1 MRLRLPGQRGADY
14 QVPRDNRQWP
24 DHVLRMTMTASLLSW
39 LRPATVIDPACG
51 DASIVITAHALNP
64 MQKALLN
71 DISKPNFYR
80 IGTELR
86 PILPEELQVSCV
98 PIEDALMAAPAT
110 FDTVVLT
117 EILEHVENPV
127 DILKMARVRASTLIA
142 SSPVFLDDSILDDNP
157 EHLWQ
162 FDAAGYQEMLT
173 EAGWTTFAFVPIH
186 LTEFPYDF
194 QLWAA
199 R

>member
-1 MRLRLPGQRGADY
+1 MRLRIPQRSTAFNY
-14 QVPRDNRQWP
+14 QVARDNRQWP

-39 LRPATVIDPACG
+39 LRPTTVIDPACG

-64 MQKALLN
+64 MQGAFLN

-86 PILPEELQVSCV
+86 PILPEELYVSCT
-98 PIEDALMAAPAT
+98 PIEESLMTPAT
-110 FDTVVLT
+110 FDVAVLT

-127 DILKMARVRASTLIA
+127 DILRLARARANMLIA
-142 SSPVFLDDSILDDNP
+142 SSPVFLDDSIIDPNP

-162 FDAAGYQEMLT
+162 FDAAGYQEMLS
-173 EAGWTTFAFVPIH
+173 EAGWTSFAFVPIH

>member
-1 MRLRLPGQRGADY
+1 
-14 QVPRDNRQWP
+14 
-24 DHVLRMTMTASLLSW
+24 MTITASLLSW

-51 DASIVITAHALNP
+51 DASIVVTAHALNP
-64 MQKALLN
+64 MQGAFLS

-86 PILPEELQVSCV
+86 PILPEDLLVACQPLEESLAV
-98 PIEDALMAAPAT
+98 PGSFDA
-110 FDTVVLT
+110 VVLT
-117 EILEHVENPV
+117 EILEHVEDPV
-127 DILKMARVRASTLIA
+127 DVLKMARVRASMLIA
-142 SSPVFLDDSILDDNP
+142 SSPVFLDDSVLDDNP

-162 FDAAGYQEMLT
+162 FDAAGYQQMLE
-173 EAGWTTFAFVPIH
+173 EAGWHSFAFVPIH

>member
-1 MRLRLPGQRGADY
+1 VRLRLPDREPFDY
-14 QVPRDNRQWP
+14 QVARDNRQWP
-24 DHVLRMTMTASLLSW
+24 DHVLRMTITASLLSW

-64 MQKALLN
+64 MSGAFLS

-86 PILPEELQVSCV
+86 PILPEDLFVSCQ
-98 PIEDALMAAPAT
+98 PLEESLASPGT
-110 FDTVVLT
+110 FDAVVLT
-117 EILEHVENPV
+117 EILEHVEDPV
-127 DILKMARVRASTLIA
+127 EILKMARVRAAMLIA
-142 SSPVFLDDSILDDNP
+142 SSPVFLDDRTLDPNP

-162 FDAAGYQEMLT
+162 FDAAGYQQMLV
-173 EAGWTTFAFVPIH
+173 EAGWETFAFVPIH